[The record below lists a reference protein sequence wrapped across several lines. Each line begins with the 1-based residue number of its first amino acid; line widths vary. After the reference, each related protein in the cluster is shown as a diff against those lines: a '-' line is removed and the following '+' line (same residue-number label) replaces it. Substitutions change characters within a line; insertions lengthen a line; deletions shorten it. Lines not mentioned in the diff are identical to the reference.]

1 MPLEPIKVVCPS
13 CENQFRKIPQRSFL
27 GFQKTTCPSC
37 QEKITY
43 PLTSGFRTTYRVI
56 AVLMV
61 IIIGMSLAQG
71 NIGFPGII
79 GIAIIYALIRDW
91 QIRKNLAHL

>member
-1 MPLEPIKVVCPS
+1 MALDLIKVTCPS
-13 CENQFRKIPQRSFL
+13 CENQFRKILTRSFL

-61 IIIGMSLAQG
+61 IMIGVSLVQG

-91 QIRKNLAHL
+91 QIRKDLAHV